1 MTTPPTAQ
9 QPTKR
14 ARFSPPDVPSL
25 ISSLQN
31 LQARAGKKL
40 VSSNV
45 HIYAKGGAFVQPEDR
60 DQRNGD
66 GDGDEQPVASGSTQA
81 AVNQVAAG
89 PTATGSQEEDI
100 SRPYVADPNKLYVT
114 SWKMSEH
121 HYRRADCPFPTLA
134 RGLFTA
140 NEDYSLPDDG
150 PRRMAVQETEGK
162 GERIVGRGYDKF
174 FNVGEVDWTKVGPA
188 FNSLPFAFLPP
199 HFSLFLCVLTR
210 SNVIHSGKPFKPTL
224 NRPTTSHTNQMA
236 A

>member
-1 MTTPPTAQ
+1 MSTTPSLPLTA
-9 QPTKR
+9 KR

-45 HIYAKGGAFVQPEDR
+45 HIYSKGGAFVQPEDH
-60 DQRNGD
+60 
-66 GDGDEQPVASGSTQA
+66 EQPVASTSKADVVLGDDEVTP
-81 AVNQVAAG
+81 G
-89 PTATGSQEEDI
+89 RPYEEDE
-100 SRPYVADPNKLYVT
+100 NKLYIT

-140 NEDYSLPDDG
+140 NEDYSLPDDK
-150 PRRMAVQETEGK
+150 PRTMDQK

-174 FNVGEVDWTKVGPA
+174 FNIGEVDWTKASFPGK
-188 FNSLPFAFLPP
+188 LLLLL
-199 HFSLFLCVLTR
+199 FSL
-210 SNVIHSGKPFKPTL
+210 I
-224 NRPTTSHTNQMA
+224 RPA
-236 A
+236 G